1 MRILLIGATGT
12 IGSAI
17 AAALRDRHDVVEVS
31 HKKTALTVDIA
42 DPESIR
48 AMYKKVGKVD
58 AVVSAAGAGKFAP
71 LEKLSD
77 EDFRFSL
84 NNKLM
89 GQVNVVRFGFDFVND
104 GGSLTVTSGLLAR
117 LPTKGSGAISLVN
130 AGLEG
135 FIRAAALEA
144 PRNIRVNCVS
154 PPWVSETL
162 KAMGQNPSEG
172 VPADVVAQSY
182 VRTIEGRDSGRIIAV
197 SK

>member
-17 AAALRDRHDVVEVS
+17 AAALRGRHDVVEVS
-31 HKKTALTVDIA
+31 HKKTALTVDLA

-48 AMYKKVGKVD
+48 AMYKKVGRVD
-58 AVVSAAGAGKFAP
+58 AVVCAAGAGKFAP

-77 EDFRFSL
+77 EDFHFSL

-89 GQVNVVRFGFDFVND
+89 GQVNVVRYGFDFVND

-172 VPADVVAQSY
+172 VPVDVVAQSY
-182 VRTIEGRDSGRIIAV
+182 VRSIEGRDSGRVIAV
-197 SK
+197 GK

>member
-12 IGSAI
+12 IGGAI
-17 AAALRDRHDVVEVS
+17 AAALRGRHDIIEVS

-58 AVVSAAGAGKFAP
+58 AVVSAAGAAKFAP
-71 LEKLSD
+71 MEKLSD
-77 EDFRFSL
+77 DDFRFSL

-104 GGSLTVTSGLLAR
+104 GGSFTVTSGVLAQQ
-117 LPTKGSGAISLVN
+117 PMKGSGAISLVN

-135 FIRAAALEA
+135 FTRAAALEA

-162 KAMGQNPSEG
+162 KAMGQEPSGG
-172 VPADVVAQSY
+172 VPADEVARSY
-182 VRTIEGRDSGRIIAV
+182 VRSLEGRESGLVIAAG
-197 SK
+197 K

>member
-17 AAALRDRHDVVEVS
+17 AAALRGRHDVLEVS
-31 HKKTALTVDIA
+31 HKKTALTVDLA

-58 AVVSAAGAGKFAP
+58 AVVSAAGSAKFAP

-77 EDFRFSL
+77 DDFRFSL

-104 GGSLTVTSGLLAR
+104 GGSLTVTSGVLAQQ
-117 LPTKGSGAISLVN
+117 PMKGSGAVSLVN
-130 AGLEG
+130 SGLEG
-135 FIRAAALEA
+135 FTRAAALEA

-162 KAMGQNPSEG
+162 KAMGQDPSSG
-172 VPADVVAQSY
+172 VPAEVVARSY
-182 VRTIEGRDSGRIIAV
+182 VRSIEGRESGLVIAV
-197 SK
+197 GK